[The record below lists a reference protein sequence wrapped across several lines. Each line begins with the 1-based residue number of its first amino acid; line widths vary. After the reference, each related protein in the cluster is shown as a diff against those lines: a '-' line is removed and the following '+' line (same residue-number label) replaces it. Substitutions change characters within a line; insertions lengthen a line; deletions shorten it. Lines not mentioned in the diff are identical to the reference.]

1 MEKIKQMKQ
10 VDLLQTQPGVD
21 VYSVDYKLSKNTKE
35 EIVRARKVLNNNPF
49 LKSVTILFTGELE
62 QYDSTLD
69 DQDRQLVDDYGYFR
83 MDVEEVI
90 IYHSG
95 GTYFRGYNKWDSSQY
110 IEFKI
115 EL

>member
-1 MEKIKQMKQ
+1 MEKIKQIKQ
-10 VDLLQTQPGVD
+10 ADLLQTQPGVE
-21 VYSVDYKLSKNTKE
+21 VYSVDYELSKNTKE
-35 EIVRARKVLNNNPF
+35 EIVRAKKVLNNNPF

-62 QYDSTLD
+62 QYNSTLHD
-69 DQDRQLVDDYGYFR
+69 EDRQLVDDYEYFI

-90 IYHSG
+90 IYYSG
-95 GTYFRGYNKWDSSQY
+95 ATYFRGYYKWDSSQY